1 MPSAVPYQQG
11 IIGLYNNSL
20 ENPGVYISWDP
31 NINYS
36 TTQSLIFKGVDNSGY
51 RFPLI
56 VSSFSTSGVQQR
68 LSRPIA
74 IGAGVTY
81 NYLLTQTN
89 FIVYQKQQERFN
101 TIFGTSLITGVFP
114 AYLPNTFA
122 TYGYGNTEYLFLG
135 YDQAGE
141 ANVYSYSNSSVAYQ
155 GTISY
160 DDVTGLNVGIYTG
173 SYFAI
178 DDYNFY
184 LTYGSGVYSCGYTGD
199 FNLDTGNRAQIIN
212 TSNGVVSGATLIGIA
227 CYDSSKIACY
237 DNFNNVY
244 EWAYD
249 GDISLGNNSSQWTNN
264 YVMAQQQDAVWSN
277 IIYNHFGIIVATDT
291 YNNNVSVIASA
302 NLTVNT
308 DTYGF
313 NGVGYQI
320 VSQSQTSTI
329 SGQVTNRVGT
339 QGVSYQ
345 QFDNPIGVAED
356 NQFNIMVIDY
366 NNRITYIPTALNYL
380 ASVQAPLNE
389 YIDGQGNPADVY
401 YIVQTNLDYSSVV
414 PIPPTIGDELL
425 IKSSV
430 LYELNALLRVP
441 VYDEE
446 PLFGYN
452 RLSAQLAYGDIVTD
466 PAPQVRITCSTN
478 NGQRS
483 PMFILNPYTGFYN
496 SLDQSLSDPFDI
508 PSTLQNN
515 YPNGLFYRFTNQGV
529 ILFFDSLGNPVSV
542 QEYDT
547 ILVTYYVKMFTNTQI
562 NNALYLALQAINAQP
577 GTNKYSSVAA
587 VPFWYDQALVS
598 GATYYLIRQ
607 LIVGLNQR
615 ERRLLVMDPESGSFD
630 AVANLKTT
638 ADMYKEEF
646 FELLKKLPI
655 AVRPVMGT
663 ITVPEYAM
671 PGGRSR
677 MFRQLWKQGAS

>member
-1 MPSAVPYQQG
+1 MPSAVPNQQG

-31 NINYS
+31 NINYAS
-36 TTQSLIFKGVDNSGY
+36 TQSLIFKGVDNSGY

-56 VSSFSTSGVQQR
+56 VSTYNNSGTNTK
-68 LSRPIA
+68 LTRPVA
-74 IGAGVTY
+74 IGAGLTY
-81 NYLLTQTN
+81 NYLITQDK
-89 FIVYQKQQERFN
+89 FIIYQKQQENFN
-101 TIFGTSLITGVFP
+101 TIFSTSVITGVFP
-114 AYLPNTFA
+114 AYLPNSFK
-122 TYGYGNTEYLFLG
+122 TYGIGNTEYLLFG
-135 YDQAGE
+135 YDQAGY
-141 ANVYSYSNSSVAYQ
+141 ANVYTYQSSTVNYL
-155 GTISY
+155 GVISY
-160 DDVTGLNVGIYTG
+160 DDVTNTNIGIYTN
-173 SYFAI
+173 SYFAV
-178 DDYNFY
+178 DDNNFY
-184 LTYGSGVYSCGYTGD
+184 LTYGEQVYACGYTGD
-199 FNLDTGNRAQIIN
+199 FNLDLSNRAPVIN
-212 TSNGVVSGATLIGIA
+212 TSNGVVAGATLIGIA

-244 EWAYD
+244 EWVYD
-249 GDISLGNNSSQWTNN
+249 GDISLGNNSSQWSIN
-264 YVMAQQQDAVWSN
+264 YTMAQQQDAVWSN

-291 YNNNVSVIASA
+291 YNSNVSVIASA
-302 NLTVNT
+302 NVTVNT

-313 NGVGYQI
+313 NGVGFQI
-320 VSQSQTSTI
+320 VSQTSSTTT
-329 SGQVTNRVGT
+329 SGQVTNRVGS

-345 QFDNPIGVAED
+345 QFDTPIGVAED

-389 YIDGQGNPADVY
+389 FIDGQGNPADVY
-401 YIVQTNLDYSSVV
+401 YIVQTNLDYSSVI
-414 PIPPTIGDELL
+414 PIPPTIGEELL
-425 IKSSV
+425 LKSSV

-452 RLSAQLAYGDIVTD
+452 RVSAQLAYGDIVTD

-483 PMFILNPYTGFYN
+483 SMFILNPYTGFYN

-508 PSTLQNN
+508 PSSLQNN

-529 ILFFDSLGNPVSV
+529 ILFFDSNGNPVSI

-547 ILVTYYVKMFTNTQI
+547 ILITYYVKMFTNSQI

-577 GTNKYSSVAA
+577 GTNKYSSVAG

-607 LIVGLNQR
+607 LLVGLNQR
-615 ERRLLVMDPESGSFD
+615 ERRLLVMDPESGSYD
-630 AVANLKTT
+630 AMNNLKST

-646 FELLKKLPI
+646 NELLKKLPI

-677 MFRQLWKQGAS
+677 MFRALWKNGAS

>member
-11 IIGLYNNSL
+11 LIGLYNNSHG
-20 ENPGVYISWDP
+20 NPGVYVSWDP
-31 NINYS
+31 NINYA
-36 TTQSLIFKGVDNSGY
+36 TTQSLIFKGIDNSGY
-51 RFPLI
+51 RFPLV
-56 VSSFSTSGVQQR
+56 VSSLSTSGTTQR
-68 LSRPIA
+68 LTRPVA
-74 IGAGVTY
+74 IGAGSTY
-81 NYLLTQTN
+81 NYLMTQSQ
-89 FIVYQKQQERFN
+89 FVVYRKQQENFN
-101 TIFGTSLITGVFP
+101 TIFSTNSTGGTLP
-114 AYLPNTFA
+114 AFLPNTLKV
-122 TYGYGNTEYLFLG
+122 YGIGSTEYLLLG
-135 YDQAGE
+135 YDQANQARIYNYGVSTL
-141 ANVYSYSNSSVAYQ
+141 NYVK
-155 GTISY
+155 TINY
-160 DDVTGLNVGIYTG
+160 NDITGLSVGIYTN
-173 SYFAI
+173 SYI
-178 DDYNFY
+178 EVDDNNVY
-184 LTYGSGVYSCGYTGD
+184 LTYGGGVYGCGYTGN
-199 FNLDTGNRAQIIN
+199 FILNTSNRGQIIN
-212 TSNGVVSGATLIGIA
+212 TTNGVEGGATLIGIA
-227 CYDSSKIACY
+227 CYDSSKIAAY
-237 DNFNNVY
+237 DNLNNVY

-249 GDISLGNNSSQWTNN
+249 GDISLGNNSSQWSNN
-264 YVMAQQQDAVWSN
+264 YVMAPTQDSVWSN

-291 YNNNVSVIASA
+291 YNSNVSVIASA

-320 VSQSQTSTI
+320 VSTDQSSSI
-329 SGQVTNRVGT
+329 SGQVTNRVGS
-339 QGVSYQ
+339 QGVGYQ
-345 QFDNPIGVAED
+345 QFDTPIGVAED
-356 NQFNIMVIDY
+356 NEFNIMVIDR
-366 NNRITYIPTALNYL
+366 NNRITYIPTALTFL

-401 YIVQTNLDYSSVV
+401 YIVQTNLDYSSVI

-425 IKSSV
+425 LKSSV

-441 VYDEE
+441 IYDEE

-452 RLSAQLAYGDIVTD
+452 RTSAQLAYGDIVTD

-483 PMFILNPYTGFYN
+483 PMFVLNPYTGFYN
-496 SLDQSLSDPFDI
+496 SLDQSLSDPFSA
-508 PSTLQNN
+508 PSSLLDN
-515 YPNGLFYRFTNQGV
+515 YPSGLFYRFNNQGV
-529 ILFFDSLGNPVSV
+529 LMFFNSLGEPVSL

-562 NNALYLALQAINAQP
+562 NNALYLALQAINSQP
-577 GTNKYSSVAA
+577 GTNKMSSVAG

-598 GATYYLIRQ
+598 GATYYLLRQ

-615 ERRLLVMDPESGSFD
+615 ERRLLVMDPDSGSYD

-646 FELLKKLPI
+646 NELLKKLPI
-655 AVRPVMGT
+655 AVRPIMGS

-677 MFRQLWKQGAS
+677 MFRMLWKGGAS

>member
-11 IIGLYNNSL
+11 IIGLYNNSS

-31 NINYS
+31 NINYAS
-36 TTQSLIFKGVDNSGY
+36 TQSLIFKGIDNSGY

-56 VSSFSTSGVQQR
+56 ISTYNNSGTSTK
-68 LSRPIA
+68 LTRPVA
-74 IGAGVTY
+74 IGAGLTY
-81 NYLLTQTN
+81 NYLITQDKL
-89 FIVYQKQQERFN
+89 IVYQKQQETFN
-101 TIFGTSLITGVFP
+101 TSFSTSITSTVFP
-114 AYLPNTFA
+114 AYLPNTLK
-122 TYGYGNTEYLFLG
+122 TYGIGSTEYLLFG
-135 YDQAGE
+135 YDQAGL
-141 ANVYSYSNSSVAYQ
+141 ARIYSYQSSTLNYYK
-155 GTISY
+155 TINY
-160 DDVTGLNVGIYTG
+160 NDITGLNIGIYTN
-173 SYFAI
+173 SFIAV
-178 DDYNFY
+178 DDNNFY
-184 LTYGSGVYSCGYTGD
+184 LTYSSSVYGCGYTGT
-199 FNLDTGNRAQIIN
+199 FNLNTLDRAQVIN
-212 TSNGVVSGATLIGIA
+212 TNNGVTGGATLIGIA

-237 DNFNNVY
+237 DNLNNVY
-244 EWAYD
+244 EWAYN
-249 GDISLGNNSSQWTNN
+249 GDISLGNNSSQWSLN
-264 YVMAQQQDAVWSN
+264 YSIAQQQDAVWSN

-291 YNNNVSVIASA
+291 YNSNVSVIASA
-302 NLTVNT
+302 NVTVNT

-320 VSQSQTSTI
+320 VSQTSSTTT
-329 SGQVTNRVGT
+329 SGQVTNRVGS

-345 QFDNPIGVAED
+345 QFDTPIGVAED

-389 YIDGQGNPADVY
+389 FIDTQGNPADVY
-401 YIVQTNLDYSSVV
+401 YIVQTNLDYSSVI

-425 IKSSV
+425 LKSSV

-452 RLSAQLAYGDIVTD
+452 RVSAQLAYGDIVTD

-529 ILFFDSLGNPVSV
+529 ILFFDSNGNPVSV

-577 GTNKYSSVAA
+577 GTNKYSSVAG
-587 VPFWYDQALVS
+587 VPFWYDQTLVS
-598 GATYYLIRQ
+598 GATYYLLRQ
-607 LIVGLNQR
+607 LLVGLNQR
-615 ERRLLVMDPESGSFD
+615 ERRLLVMDPESGSYD
-630 AVANLKTT
+630 AMNNLKST

-646 FELLKKLPI
+646 NELLKKLPI

-677 MFRQLWKQGAS
+677 MFRMLWKNGAS

>member
-11 IIGLYNNSL
+11 IIGLYNNSQ
-20 ENPGVYISWDP
+20 ENPGVYVSWDP
-31 NINYS
+31 NINYA

-56 VSSFSTSGVQQR
+56 VSTYSNSGTTTK
-68 LSRPIA
+68 LTRPVA
-74 IGAGVTY
+74 IGAGITY
-81 NYLLTQTN
+81 NYLVTQDKLV
-89 FIVYQKQQERFN
+89 IYRKQQENFN
-101 TIFGTSLITGVFP
+101 TVFSTSVITGSFP
-114 AYLPNTFA
+114 AFLPNLIK
-122 TYGYGNTEYLFLG
+122 TYGIGSTEYLLFG
-135 YDQAGE
+135 YDQAGY
-141 ANVYSYSNSSVAYQ
+141 ANIYSYQSSSVNYQ
-155 GTISY
+155 GTIPY
-160 DDVTGLNVGIYTG
+160 DAVTGLNVGTYPN
-173 SYFAI
+173 SYFAA
-178 DDYNFY
+178 DDNNFY
-184 LTYGSGVYSCGYTGD
+184 ITYGGGVYACGYTGN
-199 FNLDTGNRAQIIN
+199 FTLNTSNRAQIIN
-212 TSNGVVSGATLIGIA
+212 TNNGVVSGATLVGIA

-237 DNFNNVY
+237 DSFNNVY
-244 EWAYD
+244 EWAYS

-264 YVMAQQQDAVWSN
+264 YTMAQQQDAVWSN
-277 IIYNHFGIIVATDT
+277 IIYNHFGVIVATDT
-291 YNNNVSVIASA
+291 YNSNVSVIASA

-320 VSQSQTSTI
+320 VSQSQSSSI
-329 SGQVTNRVGT
+329 SGQVTNRVGS

-345 QFDNPIGVAED
+345 QFDTPIGVAED
-356 NQFNIMVIDY
+356 NQYNIMVVDY

-401 YIVQTNLDYSSVV
+401 YIVQTNVDYSSIV

-425 IKSSV
+425 LKSSV

-441 VYDEE
+441 IYDEE

-452 RLSAQLAYGDIVTD
+452 RVSAQLAYGDIVTD

-483 PMFILNPYTGFYN
+483 PMFVLNPYTGFYN

-508 PSTLQNN
+508 PSSLQNN
-515 YPNGLFYRFTNQGV
+515 YPYGLFYRFNNQGV
-529 ILFFDSLGNPVSV
+529 LMFFNSLGDPVSI

-562 NNALYLALQAINAQP
+562 NNALYLALQAINSQP
-577 GTNKYSSVAA
+577 GTNKFSSVAS

-615 ERRLLVMDPESGSFD
+615 ERRLLVMDPDSGSYD

-646 FELLKKLPI
+646 NELLKKLPI
-655 AVRPVMGT
+655 AVRPVMGS

-677 MFRQLWKQGAS
+677 MFRMLWKQGAS